1 MIAEMNMIPLIDI
14 SLILLIIFMVITPAL
29 VQSQIKVSLPAASN
43 VSKGTDNDVVKVQL
57 SIKGETAVNGKKI
70 NADNLE
76 KELIMRFAKAGDKTL
91 LVEADKDVSVQRVV
105 TVLDTAKKLGAGKIG
120 IAVTPQK

>member
-1 MIAEMNMIPLIDI
+1 MIPLIDI

-57 SIKGETAVNGKKI
+57 SIKGETSVNGKKI

-76 KELIMRFAKAGDKTL
+76 KELIRRFAKAADKTL